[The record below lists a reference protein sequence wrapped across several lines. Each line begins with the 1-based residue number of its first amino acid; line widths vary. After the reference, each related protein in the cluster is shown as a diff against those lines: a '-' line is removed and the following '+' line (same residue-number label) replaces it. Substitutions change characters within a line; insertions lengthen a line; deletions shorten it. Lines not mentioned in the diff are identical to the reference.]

1 MAFTDATLL
10 SKVRDCPALPP
21 LPAEVRGMLEL
32 AAIPGADI
40 NDLSRVI
47 LQSPSLSG
55 KLVAFANLDFFGKRG
70 SVTSVRSAL
79 VLLGVEKVRAVV
91 AGLALAHASA
101 GVCPRGFSGARF
113 RRRAVLAGSAAWVIA
128 SRLEMGCEASAF
140 LSAMTMDLGMFA
152 LDYAAPEKYSTLMGK
167 IASHGDLLAIEA
179 STLGVTHAQAA
190 GHLAK
195 AWRLP
200 EEVCSAVMHHHDAVG
215 ATEANAGQIAQIL
228 CTAGRCADAFF
239 DPSPLW
245 AVADARRHLSERF
258 GVADARCNRIMRE
271 IGEKANAL
279 CPLFDLAPESRLTYD
294 RVARRAKEQ
303 LHQVVKDGAAG
314 PKSSEQ
320 RSVPRIKRDT
330 DVFVIPCTGSTVG
343 GSVRAHLRDVSARGI
358 GLRYSEPMPTGSRFI
373 FRLHKAGGQWTTLLY
388 EVVRSRNVWGGFD
401 IGAKL
406 LRVLKDESAATMQAP
421 TDANGQSENSTQ
433 AA

>member
-1 MAFTDATLL
+1 MAICWP
-10 SKVRDCPALPP
+10 SK
-21 LPAEVRGMLEL
+21 
-32 AAIPGADI
+32 
-40 NDLSRVI
+40 
-47 LQSPSLSG
+47 
-55 KLVAFANLDFFGKRG
+55 
-70 SVTSVRSAL
+70 
-79 VLLGVEKVRAVV
+79 
-91 AGLALAHASA
+91 
-101 GVCPRGFSGARF
+101 
-113 RRRAVLAGSAAWVIA
+113 
-128 SRLEMGCEASAF
+128 
-140 LSAMTMDLGMFA
+140 
-152 LDYAAPEKYSTLMGK
+152 
-167 IASHGDLLAIEA
+167 
-179 STLGVTHAQAA
+179 
-190 GHLAK
+190 HLAK